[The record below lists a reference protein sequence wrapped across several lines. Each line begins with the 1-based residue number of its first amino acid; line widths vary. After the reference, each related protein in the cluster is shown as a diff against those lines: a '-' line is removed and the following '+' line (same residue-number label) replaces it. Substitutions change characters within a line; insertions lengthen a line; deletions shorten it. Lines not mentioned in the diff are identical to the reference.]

1 MVRAGPATTRLG
13 TMATNGTVPGDNR
26 SLGKLVSD
34 LSEQTSRLVRAE
46 VELAKQELAA
56 KAKRAGIGSGLIT
69 AAAVLAGYTVAVGIA
84 TVIIALAV
92 AMPAW
97 LAALIVFVVMLA
109 ATAGLGLAG
118 VAQLKK
124 SSPPKPERAIE
135 NLRED
140 VAAIKEGLH

>member
-1 MVRAGPATTRLG
+1 
-13 TMATNGTVPGDNR
+13 MATNGAVPGDTR

-46 VELAKQELAA
+46 VELAKEELAA

-69 AAAVLAGYTVAVGIA
+69 AALVLAAYTFAVGIA

-97 LAALIVFVVMLA
+97 LAALIVFVAMLA
-109 ATAGLGLAG
+109 VTAILALVG
-118 VAQLKK
+118 RAQLKK
-124 SSPPKPERAIE
+124 STPPKPERALE

-140 VAAIKEGLH
+140 VAAVKEGLH

>member
-1 MVRAGPATTRLG
+1 MV
-13 TMATNGTVPGDNR
+13 TNGTVPGDTR

-69 AAAVLAGYTVAVGIA
+69 AAAVLAGYTFAVGIA

-92 AMPAW
+92 ALPAW
-97 LAALIVFVVMLA
+97 LAALIVFVAMLLV
-109 ATAGLGLAG
+109 TAILALAG
-118 VAQLKK
+118 RAQLKK
-124 SSPPKPERAIE
+124 SAPPKPELAIE

-140 VAAIKEGLH
+140 VAAVREGLH